1 MSIKSK
7 IGAAIAAASPAL
19 AFAQESGGT
28 DFTYTTPPGLQRAL
42 DTATA
47 TAEGMAGDVLPVV
60 VTILFAFAGLVG
72 IWLIWRVFKRGAGGR

>member
-7 IGAAIAAASPAL
+7 IGAVLAAVSPAL
-19 AFAQESGGT
+19 AFAEGEGT
-28 DFTYTTPPGLQRAL
+28 TVTYSTPPGLQRAL

-60 VTILFAFAGLVG
+60 VTILFSFAGLIG